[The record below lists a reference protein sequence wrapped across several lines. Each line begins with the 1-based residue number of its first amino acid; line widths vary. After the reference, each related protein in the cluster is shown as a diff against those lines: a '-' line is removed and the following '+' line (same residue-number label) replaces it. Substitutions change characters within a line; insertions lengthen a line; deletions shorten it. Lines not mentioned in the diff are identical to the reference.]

1 LPCHNHILSAVRRS
15 FAIFLACILLFPVT
29 AGATL
34 QPLENEELEE
44 VTGQAGIGIG
54 VKDVQ
59 IFQNIGQLNYCAT
72 DSGYLSLTNV
82 QSDVIRYNFGTDLAG
97 GAFYIDAGI
106 CEVASMDDWDLG
118 TDPTSVNKGMLVTKS
133 PDWQQEVSYETSSIN
148 FSSDGTGTNTH
159 NLGAFYAGQIR
170 QPSWR
175 QYMAPHESGHG
186 LDMEY
191 DFEMHIDKLSY
202 AYRIDSADPS
212 NVQTLSFE
220 NIHIGQSFGFGTA
233 GDDPSDPTTWRSD
246 IGEFQIGDMFGDLT
260 STDKKQQHARP
271 AQIDA
276 GVCDFD
282 FLDEN
287 AQGAYRLRLPFEGS
301 IRFEKVAYGGT
312 DFGPG
317 AIDGI
322 KAYRFDAYLIP

>member
-1 LPCHNHILSAVRRS
+1 MLKSYVLYIIV
-15 FAIFLACILLFPVT
+15 ACMLLFPV
-29 AGATL
+29 AAMATL
-34 QPLENEELEE
+34 QSLEDAELEQ
-44 VTGQAGIGIG
+44 VTGESGIGFG
-54 VKDVQ
+54 LGDVQ
-59 IFQNIGQLNYCAT
+59 LFQNISLFKYCAT
-72 DSGYLSLTNV
+72 DSGFLSLANF
-82 QSDVIRYNFGTDLAG
+82 QSDAMRFNFGTDLAG
-97 GAFYIDAGI
+97 GAIYMNAGV

-118 TDPTSVNKGMLVTKS
+118 TNPTAVNKGMVATIA
-133 PDWQQEVSYETSSIN
+133 PDWQQEVSYEIESIN
-148 FSSDGTGTNTH
+148 FSSDGTSANTYDI
-159 NLGAFYAGQIR
+159 GAFYVGQIR

-175 QYMAPHESGHG
+175 QYMAPHEGG
-186 LDMEY
+186 CGIDMEY

-202 AYRIDSADPS
+202 AYRIDSTNPA

-233 GDDPSDPTTWRSD
+233 GDDPSNPTTWTSD
-246 IGEFQIGDMFGDLT
+246 IGEFQIGDICGDLD
-260 STDKKQQHARP
+260 SNEHARP

-287 AQGAYRLRLPFEGS
+287 SLGAYRLSLPFEGS
-301 IRFEKVAYGGT
+301 IRFEKVEYGGT